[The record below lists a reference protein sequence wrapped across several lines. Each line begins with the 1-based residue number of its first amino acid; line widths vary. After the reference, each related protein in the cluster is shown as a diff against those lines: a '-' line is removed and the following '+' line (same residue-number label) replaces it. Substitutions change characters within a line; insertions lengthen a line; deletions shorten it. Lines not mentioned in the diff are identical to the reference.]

1 LRELILEAD
10 GGARG
15 NPGPAAY
22 GTVIRDGLTGA
33 VLAEVADYIGE
44 ATNNV
49 AEYSGL
55 LAGLR
60 ECARIDPDAYVVA
73 RLDSKLVVEQ
83 MSGRWAVKN
92 AALRDLVRAAHAAFP
107 GERVRYE
114 WVPRESNAAADRL
127 VNVALDEAAAGRAP
141 RIEIRGVASGAQVP
155 ATADVVGDAAPL
167 VNKMG
172 GWTGDL
178 GVATT
183 LLLARHGA
191 TEYSL
196 TKRFSGRGG
205 FDAPLHTVGE
215 AQAQALA
222 GEVLARGGVDVVVTS
237 PLLRARQTAAVVAAA
252 CGLDPVVVDGFAEC
266 SFGEWDGLTFAEVK
280 EAWPREI
287 EAWLRATDVAPPG
300 GESFAECAARVDAAR
315 RAVVEE
321 YRGARIAVVSHVTPI
336 KLQVAAAIAAPL
348 HILFRM
354 ELTPCSITTVAW
366 YPDSAASMFGYAEA
380 AHLRGVASGSG
391 V

>member
-10 GGARG
+10 GGSRG
-15 NPGPAAY
+15 NPGPAAF
-22 GTVIRDGLTGA
+22 GAVVRDAASGA
-33 VLAEVADYIGE
+33 VLAEIADYVGE
-44 ATNNV
+44 TTNNV

-55 LAGLR
+55 VAGLR
-60 ECARIDPDAYVVA
+60 ECARLDAGARVVA

-107 GERVRYE
+107 GEQVTYE
-114 WVPRESNAAADRL
+114 WVPREHNTAADRL
-127 VNVALDEAAAGRAP
+127 VNLALDEAAAGRSP
-141 RIEIRGVASGAQVP
+141 LIEIRGATAGPAP

-196 TKRFSGRGG
+196 TKRFSGSGG
-205 FDAPLHTVGE
+205 FDAPLHAVGE
-215 AQAQALA
+215 GQAQALA

-237 PLLRARQTAAVVAAA
+237 PLRRAQQTAAYVAAA
-252 CGLDPVVVDGFAEC
+252 CGLEVVVVDGFAEC
-266 SFGEWDGLTFAEVK
+266 AFGEWDGLTFAEVK
-280 EAWPREI
+280 EGWPREI

-315 RAVVEE
+315 RDVVES
-321 YRGARIAVVSHVTPI
+321 YRGARIAVISHVTPI

-366 YPDSAASMFGYAEA
+366 YPDGAASMFGYGESG
-380 AHLRGVASGSG
+380 HLRGVASGSG